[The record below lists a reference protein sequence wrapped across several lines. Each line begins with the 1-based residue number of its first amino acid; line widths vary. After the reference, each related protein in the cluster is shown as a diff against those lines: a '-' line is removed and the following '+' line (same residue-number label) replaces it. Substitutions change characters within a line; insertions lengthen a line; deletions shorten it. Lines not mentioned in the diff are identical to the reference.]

1 MSMTDDTP
9 IRNTLFHS
17 KFLVTYYTFEKRPR
31 LNIYG
36 WRRRCHWFRTPK
48 SLSTRRQLEGG
59 DGRLCPSVLTLYI
72 SVDLTPNPYFFVS
85 EPPTYVQRQ
94 EDNRCTFLR
103 FIPKNF

>member
-72 SVDLTPNPYFFVS
+72 SVDL
-85 EPPTYVQRQ
+85 
-94 EDNRCTFLR
+94 
-103 FIPKNF
+103 